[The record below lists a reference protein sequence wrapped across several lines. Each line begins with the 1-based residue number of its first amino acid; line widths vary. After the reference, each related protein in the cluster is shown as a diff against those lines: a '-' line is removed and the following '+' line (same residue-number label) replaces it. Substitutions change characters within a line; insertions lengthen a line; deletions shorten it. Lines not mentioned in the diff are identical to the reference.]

1 MTARPAAKH
10 LFTRFYAANPEL
22 LHAAAHSHHPWPDVS
37 FVTPRA
43 GDVFAALAKRD
54 VVVDY
59 RRDRLRI
66 GFGIYHD
73 EADVERLAGIV
84 TDVWPRVP

>member
-1 MTARPAAKH
+1 
-10 LFTRFYAANPEL
+10 
-22 LHAAAHSHHPWPDVS
+22 
-37 FVTPRA
+37 VTPRA
-43 GDVFAALAKRD
+43 GDVFAALADRN

-73 EADVERLAGIV
+73 EADVDRLADIV
-84 TDVWPRVP
+84 TEVWPLIAQSAVP